1 MKTKKTSRS
10 VRVAALLMLGVVSSV
25 GLAGCDFF
33 APRRGPLEQA
43 GHDIDHAAQDVQHD
57 VVPASH

>member
-1 MKTKKTSRS
+1 MKTKNASGS
-10 VRVAALLMLGVVSSV
+10 VRVAALLMLGVVSSM

-57 VVPASH
+57 VAHTSH